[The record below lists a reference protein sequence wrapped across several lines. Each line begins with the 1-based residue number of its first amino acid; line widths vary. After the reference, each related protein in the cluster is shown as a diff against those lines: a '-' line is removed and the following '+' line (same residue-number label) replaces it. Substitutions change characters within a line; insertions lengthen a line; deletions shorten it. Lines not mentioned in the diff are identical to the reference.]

1 MKGWSRGGYLGRRLG
16 AVADY
21 HPVEVFVFI
30 LVTPDR
36 A

>member
-1 MKGWSRGGYLGRRLG
+1 MKGWSRVGYLGRRLG

-21 HPVEVFVFI
+21 HPVEVLVFI
-30 LVTPDR
+30 LVTPDT